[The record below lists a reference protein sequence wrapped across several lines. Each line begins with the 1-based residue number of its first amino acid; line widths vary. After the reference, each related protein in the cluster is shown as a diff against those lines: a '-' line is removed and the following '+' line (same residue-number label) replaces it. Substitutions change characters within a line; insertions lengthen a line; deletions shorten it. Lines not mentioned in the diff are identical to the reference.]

1 MKNILSK
8 YLKFFIYLNCFL
20 LIFQNHSYAENLENV
35 LQSIERIENDIKDLQ
50 KEIYR
55 NKKTGSEN
63 LSNNNDNNFTV
74 FDIRIRDIENQI
86 SQLTSYVEEYV
97 FLIEE
102 LNEKINDLL
111 ILQSQN
117 ALTQNGENLNNESQ
131 DSFTNNEE
139 QTLGSLS
146 ISGDNISNNIDAEY
160 EDNILP
166 DASPEEQYQF
176 AFDLLRS
183 QQLEKAKNAL
193 EEFIEINDDHSL
205 AGSAYYWIGEIMYL
219 EQEYKEAALKFAEAY
234 QKYPDSI
241 KVPDMLLRLSKS
253 LSKIDKTEQ
262 SCITLK
268 ELISKYPESRLI
280 KKAEMELQIL
290 NCQ

>member
-20 LIFQNHSYAENLENV
+20 LIFQNQSYAENLENV

-160 EDNILP
+160 EDSILP

-219 EQEYKEAALKFAEAY
+219 KQEYKEAALKFAEAY
-234 QKYPDSI
+234 QNYPDSI

>member
-20 LIFQNHSYAENLENV
+20 LIFQNHSYAENLEDV

-111 ILQSQN
+111 ILQSKN
-117 ALTQNGENLNNESQ
+117 TLTQNGENLNNESQ

-146 ISGDNISNNIDAEY
+146 ISGENISNNIDAEY
-160 EDNILP
+160 EDSILP

-234 QKYPDSI
+234 QNYPDSI

>member
-8 YLKFFIYLNCFL
+8 YLKFFIYLNFFL

>member
-50 KEIYR
+50 KEIYG

-63 LSNNNDNNFTV
+63 ISNNNDNNFTV

-160 EDNILP
+160 EDSILP

-234 QKYPDSI
+234 QNYPDSI

>member
-8 YLKFFIYLNCFL
+8 YLKFFIYLNFFL
-20 LIFQNHSYAENLENV
+20 LIFQNYSYAENLENV

-160 EDNILP
+160 EENILP

-219 EQEYKEAALKFAEAY
+219 KQEYKEAALKFAEAY
-234 QKYPDSI
+234 QNYPESI

>member
-50 KEIYR
+50 KEIYG

-63 LSNNNDNNFTV
+63 ISNNNDNNFTV

-166 DASPEEQYQF
+166 DASPEKQYQF

-253 LSKIDKTEQ
+253 LSKIAG
-262 SCITLK
+262 L
-268 ELISKYPESRLI
+268 
-280 KKAEMELQIL
+280 
-290 NCQ
+290 

>member
-35 LQSIERIENDIKDLQ
+35 LQSIERIENDIKELQ
-50 KEIYR
+50 KEIYG

-63 LSNNNDNNFTV
+63 ISNNNDNNFTV

-111 ILQSQN
+111 ILQSKN
-117 ALTQNGENLNNESQ
+117 TLTQDGENLNNESQ

-160 EDNILP
+160 EDSILP

-234 QKYPDSI
+234 QNYPDSI

>member
-50 KEIYR
+50 KEIYG

-63 LSNNNDNNFTV
+63 ISNNNDNNFTV

-111 ILQSQN
+111 ILQSKN
-117 ALTQNGENLNNESQ
+117 TLTQNGENLNNESQ

-160 EDNILP
+160 EDSILP

-234 QKYPDSI
+234 QNYPDSI

>member
-50 KEIYR
+50 KEIYG

-63 LSNNNDNNFTV
+63 ISNNNDNNFTV

>member
-50 KEIYR
+50 KEIYV

-63 LSNNNDNNFTV
+63 ISNNNDNNFTV
-74 FDIRIRDIENQI
+74 FDIRIRDIENQF

>member
-8 YLKFFIYLNCFL
+8 YLKFFIYLNYFL
-20 LIFQNHSYAENLENV
+20 LIFQNHSYAENLEDV

-111 ILQSQN
+111 ILQSKN
-117 ALTQNGENLNNESQ
+117 TLTQNGENLNNESQ

-146 ISGDNISNNIDAEY
+146 ISGENISNNIDAEY
-160 EDNILP
+160 EDSILP

-234 QKYPDSI
+234 QNYPDSI